1 MKLWRLVTTFAV
13 SGSLLT
19 TVLLTWV
26 SAEDTYGVGGHHY
39 IVDEAGPDPDLLGE
53 DEEWL
58 DEQIELEIFDPLEP
72 LNRVF
77 FTFNDRLYF
86 WVLKPVKTGYS
97 AVLPDDVRLSIGNFF
112 YNLAAPVN
120 FVNTL
125 VQGRFRDS
133 GVVLKRF
140 LINTTLGVYGFGDLA
155 AEHFDLQPTRG
166 DLGETLGV
174 YHIGEGLYIC
184 WPVFGPSNIRDSV
197 GIVGDWYLHPYKWVD
212 LNSGVEIGVRA
223 TEYINRLS
231 ITPPVY
237 EEIVKISLD
246 PYVATR
252 EAYVDYRRKLIESN
266 KK

>member
-1 MKLWRLVTTFAV
+1 MKLWRLAVTLAV
-13 SGSLLT
+13 QVSLLVS
-19 TVLLTWV
+19 VLLTGV
-26 SAEDTYGVGGHHY
+26 SAEDKYGVGGHHY
-39 IVDEAGPDPDLLGE
+39 IVDQGVPDPDLLGE

-97 AVLPDDVRLSIGNFF
+97 AVLPEDVRLSIGNFF

-125 VQGRFRDS
+125 LQGRFRDS
-133 GVVLKRF
+133 GIVLKRF
-140 LINTTLGVYGFGDLA
+140 LINSTIGVYGFGDVA
-155 AEHFDLQPTRG
+155 AEHFDLKPARG
-166 DLGETLGV
+166 DFGETLGV
-174 YHIGEGLYIC
+174 YNIGEGLYIC
-184 WPVFGPSNIRDSV
+184 WPVFGPSNVRDSV
-197 GIVGDWYLHPYKWVD
+197 GIVGDMYLHPYKWVD
-212 LNSGVEIGVRA
+212 MDSGVETGARA
-223 TEYINRLS
+223 TEFVNRLS

-237 EEIVKISLD
+237 EEIVEISID

-252 EAYVDYRRKLIESN
+252 EAYVEYRRKLIESR